1 MERAL
6 PCLATVTYLA
16 APNAES
22 ATEWIAALKPLCAPQ
37 VARSPKINRLRELR
51 CLHLTVLEAHR
62 LPQRLVPNPY
72 CVIALNQVCN
82 AVLFKYLLLFL
93 KEVRHCYN
101 LGKSGPYKVLQRT

>member
-72 CVIALNQVCN
+72 CVIALNQGKRSKDSEVAELTVEFSN
-82 AVLFKYLLLFL
+82 LSNGDEVEEWYFRL
-93 KEVRHCYN
+93 K
-101 LGKSGPYKVLQRT
+101 